1 MGKAERRKMYTLAYT
16 DDIVLLAEEEEG
28 MRAMMARLERYMK
41 GKKLEVNV
49 GKSKIMRFGREG
61 GRRKRMGW
69 WWEGREVEKIRELKY
84 LGYIFQRSSKQEK
97 QVRNRVRREM
107 AVMGQGG

>member
-16 DDIVLLAEEEEG
+16 DDIVLLAEEEG

-49 GKSKIMRFGREG
+49 GKLKIMRLVGKEG
-61 GRRKRMGW
+61 GGRGWDGGGRGERWRR
-69 WWEGREVEKIRELKY
+69 
-84 LGYIFQRSSKQEK
+84 
-97 QVRNRVRREM
+97 
-107 AVMGQGG
+107 

>member
-28 MRAMMARLERYMK
+28 MRTMMARLERYIK

-49 GKSKIMRFGREG
+49 GKSKIMRLVGKGGG
-61 GRRKRMGW
+61 GRGW
-69 WWEGREVEKIRELKY
+69 DGGGRGERW
-84 LGYIFQRSSKQEK
+84 
-97 QVRNRVRREM
+97 RR
-107 AVMGQGG
+107 